1 MKKLFLLSLLAI
13 LILQSSCSSKKTEE
27 KDPVA
32 AIEALSKDVENNA
45 DDWDETAW
53 NEAAERLETAI
64 SNLPEPLETKE
75 LSSLSSSYH
84 TILNYAS
91 QHERKAA
98 KMLEALNELSIKLG
112 EKKKALEGTFELQG
126 SVDKYPVTMHLVIEG
141 ESVKGSYYY
150 NKFGPNALLT
160 LSGKN
165 DDGKLTVEESD
176 ERGKKSGHFEG
187 EFSEGVFK
195 GVFTDAKGK
204 KMPFVIAEIGADIS
218 EVSLDD
224 ISIDDISMDNDMED
238 VSIDDDDTDEEETD
252 VSSAYDIDDMLES
265 YDQYVTKYIKY
276 IKKAANGDASA
287 LMEYPGL
294 MAQAQDLQEKLE
306 QCKGHMSQSQMKRYL
321 KITNRMIEAAK

>member
-45 DDWDETAW
+45 DDWDETTW

-126 SVDKYPVTMHLVIEG
+126 SVDKYPVTMHLIIEG
-141 ESVKGSYYY
+141 ETVKGSYYY
-150 NKFGPNALLT
+150 ERFGPNALLT
-160 LSGKN
+160 LSGTNKDGILTIEEFDKGKN
-165 DDGKLTVEESD
+165 TGS
-176 ERGKKSGHFEG
+176 FEG
-187 EFSEGVFK
+187 KFESGVFK
-195 GVFTDAKGK
+195 GVFTDIKGK
-204 KMPFVIAEIGADIS
+204 KMAFGLSEAGTDIS
-218 EVSLDD
+218 EISLDD
-224 ISIDDISMDNDMED
+224 IPIDVMEESSSEDDEDMDEDADFANSID
-238 VSIDDDDTDEEETD
+238 VDE
-252 VSSAYDIDDMLES
+252 MLES
-265 YDQYVTKYIKY
+265 YDKYVTKYIKY
-276 IKKAANGDASA
+276 IKKAADGDLTA
-287 LMEYPGL
+287 LAEYPGL
-294 MAQAQDLQEKLE
+294 MEQANDLQEKLE
-306 QCKGHMSQSQMKRYL
+306 RCKGDMTKAQMQRYI
-321 KITNRMIEAAK
+321 KITNRMSEAAQQISR